1 MLHVPLVLFAT
12 LLPYPALLAL
22 SLIVWYNLS
31 MKKLPAIGAWFCL
44 FIFIMVAALFWM
56 PDSYRIHPR
65 LKIPDIVFLRSQPLL
80 PKPLDMTVLLVGGC
94 TAIGAPW
101 PYPKITA
108 PELKGHESKLY
119 KRLRQNRPGG
129 DPDTILI
136 MYGMSSLYTR
146 PYDREAWLAMVQ
158 PILDLAKA
166 SFPNANIIVV
176 DIFEIRDLCQIP
188 GLSKDPFHLN
198 HLGYFTLKA
207 RHPEWK
213 I

>member
-1 MLHVPLVLFAT
+1 
-12 LLPYPALLAL
+12 
-22 SLIVWYNLS
+22 
-31 MKKLPAIGAWFCL
+31 MKKLLAIGMWFCL
-44 FIFIMVAALFWM
+44 FISIIVAALFWI

-65 LKIPDIVFLRSQPLL
+65 LKVPDIVFLHSQSPS
-80 PKPLDMTVLLVGGC
+80 KPLDMTVLLVGGC

-108 PELKGHESKLY
+108 PEFKGHELELHKH
-119 KRLRQNRPGG
+119 LRQNRPGG

-158 PILDLAKA
+158 PLLDLAKS

-198 HLGYFTLKA
+198 HSGYSVLKT